1 MTTYGYARVSTADQK
16 LEAQEAELRA
26 ASCNV
31 IFKEIVS
38 GASKARPQ
46 LDNLLTIA
54 ASGDTIIV
62 TSLDRLGRTLSDLI
76 HLVESFAERGI
87 HLRSLREQLDTSSAT
102 GRLIFHVFGAIAEF
116 ERELIRERTKRG
128 LAAAKAAGRKGGR
141 PALLTPEKLATANDL
156 IENKKLTA
164 AATARVLNVSK
175 STLRRARSR
184 GRK

>member
-1 MTTYGYARVSTADQK
+1 MTTYGYARVSTSDQN
-16 LEAQEAELRA
+16 LEAQETELRA
-26 ASCNV
+26 AACNV

-38 GASKARPQ
+38 GATKARPQ
-46 LDNLLTIA
+46 LDTLLSIA
-54 ASGDTIIV
+54 TEGDTIIV

-76 HLVESFAERGI
+76 HLIDGFADRGV
-87 HLRSLREQLDTSSAT
+87 HFRSLREQLDTSSAT

-141 PALLTPEKLATANDL
+141 PALLTPEKLETANDL

-164 AATARVLNVSK
+164 AETARVLKVSE
-175 STLRRARSR
+175 STLRRARSKV
-184 GRK
+184 RK